1 MRRAPL
7 VLFHY
12 IMRGLTS
19 SLAVKAVFIVLFLW
33 IQGVALYDAAAH
45 GEQPHDHY
53 GVSCELTTAVHAEV
67 APLPA
72 APPLPKPPRAI
83 LAGELP
89 TLDFR
94 PWSQPPG
101 RAPPPRSPP
110 ALHQ

>member
-1 MRRAPL
+1 
-7 VLFHY
+7 
-12 IMRGLTS
+12 MRGLTS
-19 SLAVKAVFIVLFLW
+19 SLTVKVIFTALFLW
-33 IQGVALYDAAAH
+33 VQGAALYDAAAH

-67 APLPA
+67 APLPL
-72 APPLPKPPRAI
+72 APALPVPPRAI
-83 LAGELP
+83 LAAEQP